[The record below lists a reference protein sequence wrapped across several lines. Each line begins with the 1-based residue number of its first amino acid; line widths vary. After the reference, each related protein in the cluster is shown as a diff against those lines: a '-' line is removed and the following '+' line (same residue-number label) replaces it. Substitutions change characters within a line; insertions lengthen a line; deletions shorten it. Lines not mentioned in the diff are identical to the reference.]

1 MNHERI
7 AKMAEKVAGEFEDEA
22 LSLVDQAIDMMIRSA
37 KIVNENLPKVKV
49 TSVPQKAAL
58 DTMKETMDE
67 GVAPYLADVAKAMQ
81 AFEGGE

>member
-37 KIVNENLPKVKV
+37 KIINENLPKVKV

-58 DTMKETMDE
+58 DTMKETME